1 MKKSKLYRYLGR
13 NGILDTKVLLDGI
26 NHIDI
31 LILHADDGKIL
42 TDGERYQYT
51 VTIEASELGNW
62 REVAD
67 NTNK

>member
-1 MKKSKLYRYLGR
+1 MKKIKLYRYLGR

-31 LILHADDGKIL
+31 VVLQADPDKIL
-42 TDGERYQYT
+42 TNGESYRHS
-51 VTIEASELGNW
+51 VTIEATEVNEW
-62 REVAD
+62 KEVAD

>member
-1 MKKSKLYRYLGR
+1 MKKDKKYRYLGR

-31 LILHADDGKIL
+31 VILHADEGKIL
-42 TDGERYQYT
+42 TNGEKYQYSVT
-51 VTIEASELGNW
+51 VEASEVKQW